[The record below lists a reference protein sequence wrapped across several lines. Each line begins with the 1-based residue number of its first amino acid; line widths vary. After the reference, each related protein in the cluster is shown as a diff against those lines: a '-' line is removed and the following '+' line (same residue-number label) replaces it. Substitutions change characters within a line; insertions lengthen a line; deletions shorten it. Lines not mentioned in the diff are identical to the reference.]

1 MCFADNAMFIVF
13 YLVMN
18 RLKLSP

>member
-1 MCFADNAMFIVF
+1 MCFADNARFIVF